1 MTPVGERPRPVLE
14 TGRGRLADGG
24 VVPRRSV

>member
-24 VVPRRSV
+24 G